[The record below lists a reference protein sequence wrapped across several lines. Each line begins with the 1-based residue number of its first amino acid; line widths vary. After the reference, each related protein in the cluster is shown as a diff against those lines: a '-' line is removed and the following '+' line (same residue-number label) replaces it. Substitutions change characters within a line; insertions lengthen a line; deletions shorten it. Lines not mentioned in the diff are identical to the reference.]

1 MKNYWNNAISF
12 RQPQNRERDLK
23 ATIDGYRR
31 HIKHDFYLAEIFQKD
46 GIQNSWG
53 AKLGKGKEWE
63 CIIFYSKKRA
73 KFYDLEID
81 LEIDSIVG
89 ILDRGTTGLTG
100 KIPHAREDTANILG
114 KYSNEIKNQKLAGFL
129 SQDWST
135 KDFSDLGSRGRGK
148 AIFLYSSQNYFIF
161 FDSLRHDDNQYILGV
176 YFLDKNKDIQI
187 RIIADGE
194 LAKKQIKNSLQINPL
209 EKHGTRIFV
218 TNPNPKLVE
227 AIKNQKIDLFIQ
239 TTWWEIIH
247 KYQAK
252 IYIIDE
258 GKTRII
264 KPHPYLPPQN
274 EDDFIKEKYDLIK
287 IQNYGKIKRI
297 TFFYSKEKE
306 IPETCKG
313 IFIQRNGMLI
323 EKYSVDRLI
332 STSADLSN
340 YLYGIVEMDKDLE
353 KEMHRIEGPE
363 HYDFDWVSNP
373 AAIVLRI
380 LKSYLKKFIETHNI
394 VEKEKTYLTEEQ
406 KKIHNAV
413 KEKLNKY
420 AKKLNIH
427 GGIKFSK
434 DNKSSFEKE
443 KNFRIR
449 FSLAKLV
456 FPGET
461 TRVDYGEKIRNI
473 FLTAINE
480 TNYDV
485 NVELTIFIKNRPN
498 VLTQRVIKQIGPIN
512 KLIKRNTT
520 LEKSDV
526 NIGWEEILI
535 KKEEFKEGRY
545 IIEGK
550 LVILDDIK
558 IENQEK
564 GSVYKR
570 YQTFY
575 VNTDPEGK
583 DIFDIKAKKSSNQKE
598 YIEFEE
604 EGDKIILIYNS
615 QHPLIQEIN
624 DQGGR
629 NLEQILTIEGLNY
642 LLLKKL
648 QEEIIDGDKKK
659 TFFSKIDTDYFRNS
673 ERVDFCDLFTKI
685 LKYKSILTWY

>member
-1 MKNYWNNAISF
+1 
-12 RQPQNRERDLK
+12 
-23 ATIDGYRR
+23 
-31 HIKHDFYLAEIFQKD
+31 
-46 GIQNSWG
+46 
-53 AKLGKGKEWE
+53 
-63 CIIFYSKKRA
+63 
-73 KFYDLEID
+73 
-81 LEIDSIVG
+81 
-89 ILDRGTTGLTG
+89 
-100 KIPHAREDTANILG
+100 
-114 KYSNEIKNQKLAGFL
+114 
-129 SQDWST
+129 
-135 KDFSDLGSRGRGK
+135 
-148 AIFLYSSQNYFIF
+148 
-161 FDSLRHDDNQYILGV
+161 
-176 YFLDKNKDIQI
+176 
-187 RIIADGE
+187 
-194 LAKKQIKNSLQINPL
+194 
-209 EKHGTRIFV
+209 
-218 TNPNPKLVE
+218 
-227 AIKNQKIDLFIQ
+227 
-239 TTWWEIIH
+239 
-247 KYQAK
+247 
-252 IYIIDE
+252 
-258 GKTRII
+258 
-264 KPHPYLPPQN
+264 
-274 EDDFIKEKYDLIK
+274 
-287 IQNYGKIKRI
+287 
-297 TFFYSKEKE
+297 
-306 IPETCKG
+306 
-313 IFIQRNGMLI
+313 
-323 EKYSVDRLI
+323 
-332 STSADLSN
+332 
-340 YLYGIVEMDKDLE
+340 
-353 KEMHRIEGPE
+353 
-363 HYDFDWVSNP
+363 
-373 AAIVLRI
+373 
-380 LKSYLKKFIETHNI
+380 
-394 VEKEKTYLTEEQ
+394 
-406 KKIHNAV
+406 V

-420 AKKLNIH
+420 AQKLNIH

-449 FSLAKLV
+449 FSLAKLI

-512 KLIKRNTT
+512 RLIKRNTT

-615 QHPLIQEIN
+615 QHPLIKEIN

-629 NLEQILTIEGLNY
+629 NL
-642 LLLKKL
+642 
-648 QEEIIDGDKKK
+648 
-659 TFFSKIDTDYFRNS
+659 
-673 ERVDFCDLFTKI
+673 
-685 LKYKSILTWY
+685 